1 MQAVNAVASRQRTDV
16 LWESSTLLASGGTFT
31 GAVRLVA
38 GYGGVNVFI
47 SSNLSFRLRFEEA
60 CSEDGPWTETDRETS
75 TLNEEG
81 TRQVIC
87 RRLVPCG
94 AYARIRV
101 DNLGGALMTAFSL
114 CLLGLP
120 VGDSTTATLVGPGGV
135 AADVRNADACADFAA
150 SLNGWLTNSRMAVF
164 DRVLNDWCSLY
175 GDLPSAV
182 NGATA
187 SSVRA
192 AYANAIAVGLDS
204 TGVSVMRPVEARD
217 FNANADVGSTLIG
230 LLTNSRNAYFDL
242 NDSNWARWEGDVAAN
257 ISGRGTSTVR
267 SPYTASIVVGF
278 DNTGAAVLRPVEAR
292 DFTIPSDVG
301 STLIGLLVNS
311 RNSFIDDRTTE
322 WNWIG
327 GTSYASVAGNTNL
340 EICPGPFVYQPRE
353 SAFVASRRGRRFYS
367 THQTPNTVITAQAS
381 FVATT
386 PTFMLRQ
393 AATAVRVI
401 LRSITLF
408 IVNTPTDD
416 VRVTVEIDTADRF
429 SAGGTSHTPQNVNEE
444 SATASGITSFLSNP
458 TATAAGA
465 GTRYLVNALV
475 DNTAPSRLSIDFKDG
490 VLLSTTASLLTYV
503 FGNGGATPA
512 DVFFV
517 FEWEEVA

>member
-1 MQAVNAVASRQRTDV
+1 
-16 LWESSTLLASGGTFT
+16 
-31 GAVRLVA
+31 VA

-150 SLNGWLTNSRMAVF
+150 SLNGWLTNARMAVF

-204 TGVSVMRPVEARD
+204 TGVSVMRPSEARALSGFLDAATSLIGILTSSYVVARRAGGATIRPIDGGTTSD
-217 FNANADVGSTLIG
+217 FTGGGIDSTNG
-230 LLTNSRNAYFDL
+230 LLT
-242 NDSNWARWEGDVAAN
+242 
-257 ISGRGTSTVR
+257 R
-267 SPYTASIVVGF
+267 SHVFGS
-278 DNTGAAVLRPVEAR
+278 DNTGAALLRAVEAR
-292 DFTIPSDVG
+292 NFDADGDVANG
-301 STLIGLLVNS
+301 LIGLLVNARPGIYD
-311 RNSFIDDRTTE
+311 RN
-322 WNWIG
+322 
-327 GTSYASVAGNTNL
+327 L
-340 EICPGPFVYQPRE
+340 
-353 SAFVASRRGRRFYS
+353 
-367 THQTPNTVITAQAS
+367 
-381 FVATT
+381 ATWG
-386 PTFMLRQ
+386 L
-393 AATAVRVI
+393 
-401 LRSITLF
+401 
-408 IVNTPTDD
+408 
-416 VRVTVEIDTADRF
+416 
-429 SAGGTSHTPQNVNEE
+429 
-444 SATASGITSFLSNP
+444 
-458 TATAAGA
+458 
-465 GTRYLVNALV
+465 
-475 DNTAPSRLSIDFKDG
+475 
-490 VLLSTTASLLTYV
+490 
-503 FGNGGATPA
+503 
-512 DVFFV
+512 
-517 FEWEEVA
+517 W

>member
-1 MQAVNAVASRQRTDV
+1 MQAVNAVATRQRTDV
-16 LWESSTLLASGGTFT
+16 LWESSVLLASGGTFT

-81 TRQVIC
+81 TRQTIC

-114 CLLGLP
+114 CLLGMP
-120 VGDSTTATLVGPGGV
+120 VGDSTTAMLVGPGG
-135 AADVRNADACADFAA
+135 AAPDVRNADACADFAS

-164 DRVLNDWCSLY
+164 DRVLADWCNLY

-182 NGATA
+182 NGTPAT
-187 SSVRA
+187 SVRA
-192 AYANAIAVGLDS
+192 AYANAITVGLDS
-204 TGVSVMRPVEARD
+204 TGVSVMRPVEGR
-217 FNANADVGSTLIG
+217 NADADTDMGASFIG
-230 LLTNSRNAYFDL
+230 LLTNARLGVFDFG
-242 NDSNWARWEGDVAAN
+242 AGTYTRAT
-257 ISGRGTSTVR
+257 GRAPGNLVGASPTSFDAINMNGILFGV
-267 SPYTASIVVGF
+267 
-278 DNTGAAVLRPVEAR
+278 DNTGAAVLRSVEAR
-292 DFTIPSDVG
+292 NFDVVG
-301 STLIGLLVNS
+301 DVSSGLIGLLCNT
-311 RNSFIDDRTTE
+311 RNSLFIPRDLE
-322 WNWIG
+322 WGFFTGIRADSLSSSVAEQSG
-327 GTSYASVAGNTNL
+327 GASV
-340 EICPGPFVYQPRE
+340 YQARE
-353 SAFVASRRGRRFYS
+353 SAFAAGLRGRRFYS
-367 THQTPNTVITAQAS
+367 THQTPNTAITAQAS

-408 IVNTPTDD
+408 IINTPTDD
-416 VRVTVEIDTADRF
+416 VRVTVTIDTADRF

-465 GTRYLVNALV
+465 GTRYLVNALL

-490 VLLSTTASLLTYV
+490 VLLSTTASLLVYV

-512 DVFFV
+512 DVFWI